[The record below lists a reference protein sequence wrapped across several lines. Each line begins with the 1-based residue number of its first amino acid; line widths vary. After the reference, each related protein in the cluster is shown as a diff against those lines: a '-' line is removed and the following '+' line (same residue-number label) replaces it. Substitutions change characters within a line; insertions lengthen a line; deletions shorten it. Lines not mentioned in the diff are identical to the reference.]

1 MPLLGTATLMM
12 PGSEVTCPYLRDLY
26 IAMEMSFSDDGLT
39 QAESLF
45 KRLLMLEK
53 RAEEDGAPEETIA
66 TIASAR
72 RAAGLAAQ
80 KPLSGSIRGH

>member
-1 MPLLGTATLMM
+1 MM

-26 IAMEMSFSDDGLT
+26 LAIEMSFSDDGLT

-45 KRLLMLEK
+45 KRLLLLEK
-53 RAEEDGAPEETIA
+53 RAEQDGAPEDTIA

-72 RAAGLAAQ
+72 KAASLAAQ
-80 KPLSGSIRGH
+80 KPYSQSIRGH